1 MPRRGAINLWRV
13 IGDNHTVEFAL
24 FEDSD
29 NSLYADLPLVD
40 KNFPVQH
47 MAIKPEPQFHV

>member
-1 MPRRGAINLWRV
+1 MPRCGAINLWRV

-24 FEDSD
+24 FEDRD

-40 KNFPVQH
+40 KNLPVQH